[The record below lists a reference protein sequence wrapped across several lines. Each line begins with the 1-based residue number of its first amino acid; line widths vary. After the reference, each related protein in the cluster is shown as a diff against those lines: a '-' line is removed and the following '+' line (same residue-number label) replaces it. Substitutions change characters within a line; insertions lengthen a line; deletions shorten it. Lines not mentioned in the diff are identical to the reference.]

1 MEDYETFCKKHLSRI
16 QEEATKGENSST
28 SLDRNVSLI
37 QFHGVPVLSP
47 LVSRCLFPPRRV
59 NCAVGF
65 DVCTDCPEGAAPFE
79 LFWPLLT
86 ALWASLALILRAKGV
101 ILFFAMP
108 VCFHFLVF
116 TVFVRRLKMSAV
128 LNWWMSLLCLALCN
142 TTLTLQALNNT
153 WVCLKAKNVIV
164 GIVNTEVVKRLQ
176 LKLLFLHVFAISRN
190 TFHKLIRYIKLF
202 CT

>member
-1 MEDYETFCKKHLSRI
+1 VKLVVLFFFRGLGSTTGYVCYPCCFSCMKMEDYETFCKKHLSRI

-86 ALWASLALILRAKGV
+86 AL
-101 ILFFAMP
+101 
-108 VCFHFLVF
+108 
-116 TVFVRRLKMSAV
+116 
-128 LNWWMSLLCLALCN
+128 
-142 TTLTLQALNNT
+142 
-153 WVCLKAKNVIV
+153 
-164 GIVNTEVVKRLQ
+164 
-176 LKLLFLHVFAISRN
+176 
-190 TFHKLIRYIKLF
+190 
-202 CT
+202 